1 MVAILKN
8 FMKERWRISE
18 ERLTICRKC
27 EHFDSENENRC
38 KKCGC
43 YMDYKT
49 LLKDAECPIGLWKKW
64 TEDVDTPAE

>member
-8 FMKERWRISE
+8 FMKERWKISE

-27 EHFDSENENRC
+27 EHFDKENGNRC

-43 YMDYKT
+43 FMMGKTMFMDSK
-49 LLKDAECPIGLWKKW
+49 CPVGKW
-64 TEDVDTPAE
+64 DKVVVESK